1 MNDNMTLNEI
11 ENDAKKVTELNKI
24 LIQGAIDNFK
34 ITSEIAKKVTEENY
48 KISNS
53 IQNINESLEKIGKIA
68 DSVGMAYESKTHDLS
83 ETLNY

>member
-11 ENDAKKVTELNKI
+11 ESDVKKITELNKV
-24 LIQGAIDNFK
+24 LIQGAVNNFK
-34 ITSEIAKKVTEENY
+34 VASEIAKKVTEENY

-53 IQNINESLEKIGKIA
+53 IQKINDSLEKIGKIA